1 MISFRHRQKF
11 AVFLAAAA
19 LAVLPG
25 TARAHLVTTGL
36 GPVYDGIGHF
46 MLSLDDVLP
55 VLALALLAGLRG
67 PAPGR
72 HALFALPLAWLAG
85 GVAGLLSG
93 HAPAFPVTSFSFLVL
108 GGLVAADLHLPPAL
122 VTVITIFLG
131 LMHGFLNGAA
141 FQQAGTDAL
150 LQLIGVMVTLFVLVA
165 LFAGFVVSLRQAWA
179 RIVVRVAGSWIAATG
194 LLLLGWSLHKKA

>member
-1 MISFRHRQKF
+1 VISLRHSLKST
-11 AVFLAAAA
+11 AVVTVLA
-19 LAVLPG
+19 LAFLSG
-25 TARAHLVTTGL
+25 SARAHLVTTGL

-55 VLALALLAGLRG
+55 VIALALLAGLCG

-72 HALFALPLAWLAG
+72 RALFALPVAWLIG
-85 GVAGLLSG
+85 GVAGLLTG
-93 HAPAFPVTSFSFLVL
+93 HSLAFPITSFSFLVL
-108 GGLVAADLHLPPAL
+108 GALVAADLRLPPAM
-122 VTVITIFLG
+122 VTAITIILG

-141 FQQAGTDAL
+141 FQQAGSDAL

-165 LFAGFVVSLRQAWA
+165 LFAGLVVSLRQAWA

-194 LLLLGWSLHKKA
+194 LLLLGWSLHKTA

>member
-1 MISFRHRQKF
+1 MSFSSKQKLVAAGV
-11 AVFLAAAA
+11 AVA
-19 LAVLPG
+19 LALAPSA
-25 TARAHLVTTGL
+25 ARAHLVTTGL

-55 VLALALLAGLRG
+55 VIALALFAGLRG

-85 GVAGLLSG
+85 GMAGLLAG
-93 HAPAFPVTSFSFLVL
+93 NPPVFPLTSFSFLVL
-108 GGLVAADLHLPPAL
+108 GGLVAADLSLPSIV
-122 VTVITIFLG
+122 VTLITILLG

-141 FQQAGTDAL
+141 FRQAGSDAL
-150 LQLIGVMVTLFVLVA
+150 LELLGVMTTLFVLVA
-165 LFAGFVVSLRQAWA
+165 LFAALVLSLRRPWA

-194 LLLLGWSLHKKA
+194 LLLLGWSLHQTR